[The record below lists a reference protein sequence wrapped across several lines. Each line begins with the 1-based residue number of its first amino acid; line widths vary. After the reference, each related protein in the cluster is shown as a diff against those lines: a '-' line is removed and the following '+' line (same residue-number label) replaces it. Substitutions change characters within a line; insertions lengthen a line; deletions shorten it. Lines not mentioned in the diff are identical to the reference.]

1 MEKVFD
7 TIKVYRNGR
16 LDLEEFLSGLVY
28 FGYKRC
34 DQTLEEGDFSQ
45 KGEIVEIFPLNFE
58 SPIRIELDNDRIER
72 IASYVL
78 LTGQRL
84 QEHNAAILLPIKGLR
99 PRRIKKKLQLERED
113 YPINNFIDIEP
124 GDHVVHTKFGIGVYR
139 GMDRLKVDKKY
150 IDHLVIEYANRDTLY
165 VPSSDLNLI
174 QKYVSFQK
182 RPPKIHRLDS
192 KTWQRVKK
200 KAQKGVI
207 TFAYELL
214 DLQAK
219 RSTLKGFSFAVDTD
233 WQEMLEESFPY
244 EETPDQARSSDETKH
259 DMEQDKPMDRLLC
272 GDVGYGKTE
281 VALRAAFKAVMNNK
295 QVCIL
300 VPTTILAEQHYNTFN
315 LRMKGFPVNIEMLSR
330 FRTKKEQ
337 SIIIDELKT
346 GSVDI
351 VIGTHRLLSPD
362 IQFKDLGLLIID
374 EEQRF
379 GVKHK
384 ERLKGLRFMVDV
396 LTLTATPIP
405 RTLYMALVGARDMS
419 VINTPPAQRQA
430 IVTEVVEYSDEFVK
444 QAMQKELARRGQVY
458 FVHNRVV
465 GIEKIANRLKTLLPR
480 ARIKVGHGQMTEKEL
495 EKTMLG
501 FIKNEIDI
509 LVCTTII
516 ESGIDIPNANT
527 ILMNR
532 ADTFG
537 LSELYQLRGRVGRFT
552 RDAYAYLL
560 VPKRSVLTQ
569 EAQKRLH
576 SIQKF
581 TELGSGFKLAMEDLE
596 IRGAGNL
603 LGHQQHGYI
612 QAVGFDLYCRLL
624 RSAIDSYTGGKH

>member
-1 MEKVFD
+1 MEVGFE
-7 TIKVYRNGR
+7 TIKIYKGGTIE
-16 LDLEEFLSGLVY
+16 LDELISQLVF

-34 DQTLEEGDFSQ
+34 DQVLEEGDLSQ
-45 KGEIVEIFPLNFE
+45 RGEIIEIFPLSFE
-58 SPIRIELDNDRIER
+58 SPIRIELDVYKVDRIV
-72 IASYVL
+72 SYIL
-78 LTGQRL
+78 LTGQRI
-84 QEHNAAILLPIKGLR
+84 EDHNAVIILPIKGVR
-99 PRRIKKKLQLERED
+99 PRRIKKKAEKEHDD

-124 GDHVVHTKFGIGVYR
+124 GDYVVHTRFGIGIYR
-139 GMDRLKVDKKY
+139 GMDRLKVDNKFV
-150 IDHLVIEYANRDTLY
+150 DHLVLEYANRDTLY
-165 VPSSDLNLI
+165 VPSSDLHLI

-182 RPPKIHRLDS
+182 RPPQVHRLDS
-192 KTWQRVKK
+192 KSWQKIKK
-200 KAQKGVI
+200 KAQKGVV

-219 RSTLKGFSFAVDTD
+219 RSAHKGFSFARDTD
-233 WQEMLEESFPY
+233 WQKTLEDAFPY
-244 EETPDQARSSDETKH
+244 EDTPDQARSVEEAKR
-259 DMEQDKPMDRLLC
+259 DMESDKPMDRLLC

-300 VPTTILAEQHYNTFN
+300 VPTTILAEQHYNTFKT
-315 LRMKGFPVNIEMLSR
+315 RMKDFPVNVEMLSR

-337 SIIIDELKT
+337 SIITEGLKT
-346 GSVDI
+346 GAVDI

-362 IQFKDLGLLIID
+362 IRFKDMGLLVID

-379 GVKHK
+379 GVRHK
-384 ERLKGLRFMVDV
+384 ERLKKYRLMLDV

-405 RTLYMALVGARDMS
+405 RTLYMALMGARDMS
-419 VINTPPAQRQA
+419 VINTPPAKRQA

-444 QAMQKELARRGQVY
+444 KVIQRELRRKGQVF
-458 FVHNRVV
+458 FVHNRVN
-465 GIEKIANRLKTLLPR
+465 GIEKIANRLKELLPK

-495 EKTMLG
+495 EKTMIG
-501 FIKNEIDI
+501 FMKGEIDI

-527 ILMNR
+527 ILINR
-532 ADTFG
+532 ADAFG
-537 LSELYQLRGRVGRFT
+537 LSELYQLKGRVGRFT

-560 VPKRSVLTQ
+560 VPKKKVLSE
-569 EAQKRLH
+569 EAQKRLR

-603 LGHQQHGYI
+603 LGSQQHGYI

-624 RSAIDSYTGGKH
+624 KSTIDSYRAGKH